1 MRAGAG
7 IWHLESLALDLNEEC
22 GTVCSSC
29 TGMCNNRASND
40 VQGRVQ
46 YLVDKVDL
54 IRETALLL
62 ESGTSL
68 PCDVLVNA
76 RESKLYLVICS
87 GCA

>member
-1 MRAGAG
+1 M
-7 IWHLESLALDLNEEC
+7 ESLALDLDEKC
-22 GTVCSSC
+22 GTECSSC
-29 TGMCNNRASND
+29 TGRCNNRASNA

-46 YLVDKVDL
+46 YLVDKVDQ

-68 PCDVLVNA
+68 PCDVIVNA

>member
-1 MRAGAG
+1 M
-7 IWHLESLALDLNEEC
+7 SLALDIDEEC

-29 TGMCNNRASND
+29 TGMCNNRGSDA

-46 YLVDKVDL
+46 YLVDKVDQ

-62 ESGTSL
+62 ESGLSL
-68 PCDVLVNA
+68 PCDVLINA
-76 RESKLYLVICS
+76 RESKLYLIICS